1 MYNLLRRKIIFSF
14 LLVVGFSAASFAQFT
29 AKGNYNYLD
38 FANKPYY
45 FGMSFAYVHA
55 GYRVDKSKAFI
66 NNTNINVVESVSG
79 PGVSLN
85 MIANLK
91 VGDYFDFR
99 VMPGFSF
106 IDRSFIYTST
116 DDDRNT
122 YEKGAESVFFDMP
135 FQLRFKSAPY
145 KDKRFYLMAG
155 LRYSYDVESTSNIR
169 EEEQKDLILFSPHDF
184 QLEYGAGIQFFF
196 PFFIFSPEIKI
207 SQGISDIHIYR
218 SDLEESSIL
227 ETIKSKIFSISFHFE
242 G

>member
-1 MYNLLRRKIIFSF
+1 MYNLSWRKIIISF
-14 LLVVGFSAASFAQFT
+14 FIALFYVTASFAQFT

-55 GYRVDKSKAFI
+55 GYRIDKSKDFI
-66 NNTNINVVESVSG
+66 QNQNIDIVESLSG

-99 VMPGFSF
+99 AMPGFSF
-106 IDRSFIYTST
+106 IDRSFIYTKA
-116 DDDRNT
+116 DDTRDT
-122 YEKGAESVFFDMP
+122 YEKGVESVYFDLP

-145 KDKRFYLMAG
+145 KDKRFYVMAG
-155 LRYSYDVESTSNIR
+155 IKYSYDVESTSNIR
-169 EEEQKDLILFSPHDF
+169 EEEQQDLILFSPHDF
-184 QLEYGAGIQFFF
+184 QIEYGGGIQFFF
-196 PFFIFSPEIKI
+196 PYFIFSPEIKI
-207 SQGISDIHIYR
+207 SQGISDIHIFR
-218 SDLEESSIL
+218 DDLQESSIL
-227 ETIKSKIFSISFHFE
+227 EAIKSKIFSISFHFE

>member
-1 MYNLLRRKIIFSF
+1 MHNLLRRKIIFSF
-14 LLVVGFSAASFAQFT
+14 LLVVGFTAYSFAQFT

-55 GYRVDKSKAFI
+55 GYRVDKSKMFT
-66 NNTNINVVESVSG
+66 NSTNIDVVESLSG

-106 IDRSFIYTST
+106 IDRSFIFTSS
-116 DDDRNT
+116 DDNKST
-122 YEKGAESVFFDMP
+122 YEKGVESVFFDMP
-135 FQLRFKSAPY
+135 FQFRFKSAPY

-155 LRYSYDVESTSNIR
+155 LRYSYDVESTSSVR

-227 ETIKSKIFSISFHFE
+227 EAIKSKIFSISFHFE

>member
-1 MYNLLRRKIIFSF
+1 MYNLLGRKIILILF
-14 LLVVGFSAASFAQFT
+14 VVGLFATDAFSQFR

-55 GYRVDKSKAFI
+55 GYKIDRSRMFS
-66 NNTNINVVESVSG
+66 NSTNIDVVESVSG

-91 VGDYFDFR
+91 VGDFFDFR
-99 VMPGFSF
+99 AMPGFSF
-106 IDRSFIYTST
+106 IDRSFIFTEAN
-116 DDDRNT
+116 DNRNT
-122 YEKGAESVFFDMP
+122 YVKGVESVFFDLP

-155 LRYSYDVESTSNIR
+155 IRYSYDVESTSGIR
-169 EEEQKDLILFSPHDF
+169 EEEQQDLILFSPHDF
-184 QLEYGAGIQFFF
+184 QLEYGAGVQFFF

-227 ETIKSKIFSISFHFE
+227 ETIKSKLFTISFHFE